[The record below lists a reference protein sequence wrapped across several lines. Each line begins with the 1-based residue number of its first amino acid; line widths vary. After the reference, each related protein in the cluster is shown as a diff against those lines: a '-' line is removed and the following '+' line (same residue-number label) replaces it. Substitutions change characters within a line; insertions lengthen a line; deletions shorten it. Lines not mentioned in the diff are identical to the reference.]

1 MKMNDGKRFFVT
13 ERQLDELKKLLE
25 RYEGMPEEVSLDE
38 DLIADEYI
46 PIVEPMVESSVEAAL
61 AEPNRDLKFWIEDVE
76 GQEPDELKDDLR
88 WRNQSEEPAPEG
100 EPVLTALPAW
110 KQPGR
115 WIFSVVWGRLV
126 KDGDYW
132 RPVGGAPKVEAR

>member
-13 ERQLDELKKLLE
+13 ERQLNELKKLLE

-76 GQEPDELKDDLR
+76 GQELGK
-88 WRNQSEEPAPEG
+88 
-100 EPVLTALPAW
+100 
-110 KQPGR
+110 
-115 WIFSVVWGRLV
+115 
-126 KDGDYW
+126 
-132 RPVGGAPKVEAR
+132 

>member
-1 MKMNDGKRFFVT
+1 MKTNDGKRFFVT

-25 RYEGMPEEVSLDE
+25 RYEGMPKEVSLDE

-76 GQEPDELKDDLR
+76 GQE
-88 WRNQSEEPAPEG
+88 EG
-100 EPVLTALPAW
+100 EVDA
-110 KQPGR
+110 G
-115 WIFSVVWGRLV
+115 
-126 KDGDYW
+126 
-132 RPVGGAPKVEAR
+132 

>member
-76 GQEPDELKDDLR
+76 GQELGK
-88 WRNQSEEPAPEG
+88 
-100 EPVLTALPAW
+100 
-110 KQPGR
+110 
-115 WIFSVVWGRLV
+115 
-126 KDGDYW
+126 
-132 RPVGGAPKVEAR
+132 